1 MRIILR
7 RDRGV
12 TLVEL
17 LVALVM
23 SALLIAALYRTFL
36 SQQKTYSVQEQ
47 VVDMQQNQ
55 RVSMMQMTREI
66 RMSGFGSIC
75 DCDPP
80 FVFGEGENQKRFDHV
95 INPDSSL
102 PGALTVIYATR
113 ELATVEAILPA
124 TGQIKVSQI
133 TDSLG
138 NTLFDLKDKRYIS
151 INGLE
156 CREISSIDTAE
167 KWLTVK
173 DGKTVYA
180 DTGVPVYGIRAISYM
195 VKDGT
200 LLRDENTS
208 EPSQATHNL
217 KITEFLYRNAGD
229 EITAN
234 PDTIKRVMW
243 TSEAKTEQPD
253 PDLKTQGGFRTRELH
268 TSVGI
273 RNPLDMDKH

>member
-208 EPSQATHNL
+208 EPS
-217 KITEFLYRNAGD
+217 
-229 EITAN
+229 
-234 PDTIKRVMW
+234 
-243 TSEAKTEQPD
+243 
-253 PDLKTQGGFRTRELH
+253 
-268 TSVGI
+268 
-273 RNPLDMDKH
+273 